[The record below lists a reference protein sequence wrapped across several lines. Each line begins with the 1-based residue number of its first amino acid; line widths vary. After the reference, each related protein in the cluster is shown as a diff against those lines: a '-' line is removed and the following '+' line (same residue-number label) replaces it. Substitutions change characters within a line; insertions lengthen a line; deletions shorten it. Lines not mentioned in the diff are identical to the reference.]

1 MRKLLKLCHTQI
13 LGPNFPTE
21 KKKLSLIEIYAGKIV
36 DLARIVLF
44 WHDLLIPDLLQ
55 SLCKEKTLLHVVMG
69 WDRGVN
75 ISDARKTSLYSAVFF
90 QSLRKEKKS
99 Q

>member
-1 MRKLLKLCHTQI
+1 MLA
-13 LGPNFPTE
+13 
-21 KKKLSLIEIYAGKIV
+21 KLSILQELWYCDMTFVIT
-36 DLARIVLF
+36 
-44 WHDLLIPDLLQ
+44 DLLQ

>member
-1 MRKLLKLCHTQI
+1 MLA
-13 LGPNFPTE
+13 
-21 KKKLSLIEIYAGKIV
+21 KLSILQELWYSDMSFV
-36 DLARIVLF
+36 
-44 WHDLLIPDLLQ
+44 IPDLLQ